1 MQANQATRSWYVTFS
16 RGESGIEPSLM
27 PDHLTLEGNEVR
39 MIRGSGLHREIM
51 LQIPVKELPPESIQV
66 GKWQSSPHPDGP
78 MRVVQTKPTTEFD
91 SMLG

>member
-1 MQANQATRSWYVTFS
+1 MQAHEATRSWYVTFS
-16 RGESGIEPSLM
+16 RGESGTEPSLM

-39 MIRGSGLHREIM
+39 MIRGSGLYREIM

-66 GKWQSSPHPDGP
+66 SKWQSGPDPDGP
-78 MRVVQTKPTTEFD
+78 MRVVQTKPTTEVD